1 MKILHFILILLLVA
15 APSGAIWLYLDS
27 QRETEHAGLFGDIKP
42 EVATARIP
50 PIFWE
55 DPISV
60 EEKTNAPAATLEI
73 LSDDAAERI
82 KKEIF
87 SDILEA
93 PEEPES
99 VILPAESTL
108 EIDEE

>member
-15 APSGAIWLYLDS
+15 AASGAIWLYLDS
-27 QRETEHAGLFGDIKP
+27 HRETEQAGLFGDIKP
-42 EVATARIP
+42 QVATARIP

-60 EEKTNAPAATLEI
+60 EEKTTTPVATLDI

-93 PEEPES
+93 TEEPES
-99 VILPAESTL
+99 VILPTESSL
-108 EIDEE
+108 EVGEE